1 MNGFVFRCLAVFILM
16 ICPCSVKLNL
26 AAGAVEAVEKSVE
39 GQTTSSNKPPTE
51 QTLTVAVVSPRCVFG
66 DVNANL
72 RHFTQFIERAAAKG
86 ARLICFPELALV
98 SYSTDKDVLLHAE
111 EIPGPT
117 TTKLEAIAQR
127 LNVYISAGMAE
138 RDGDSFYITQL
149 LVGPQGYLGK
159 YRKNHP
165 TGGEQACGFLPGESF
180 PTWDIDGFRFGMLI
194 CFDGRHQH
202 TIEVMKKAH
211 VDVIHHPHGN
221 AVGGLG
227 RHAEEW
233 TRSKMVYFT
242 PRAVF
247 ARANI
252 IINNSAEDT
261 TQPHGDMHFSS
272 GALVLDVLG
281 QVVNRTVQAD
291 RNERMIITTIQKPDA
306 LIPDGELQRL
316 RRTDP
321 VFKERF
327 KPD

>member
-16 ICPCSVKLNL
+16 ICPCSIRLNL
-26 AAGAVEAVEKSVE
+26 GAGAVEAVEKSAE
-39 GQTTSSNKPPTE
+39 EPTTSLNKPPAG

-66 DVNANL
+66 DVDANL
-72 RHFTQFIERAAAKG
+72 KHFTQFIERAAAKG

-117 TTKLEAIAQR
+117 TMKLDAIAQR
-127 LNVYISAGMAE
+127 LDVYISAGMAE
-138 RDGDSFYITQL
+138 QHGDHFHITQL
-149 LVGPQGYLGK
+149 VVGPQGYLGK
-159 YRKNHP
+159 YRKNHL
-165 TGGEQACGFLPGESF
+165 TGSEQACGFLPGESF

-202 TIEVMKKAH
+202 TIDVMKKAH

-221 AVGGLG
+221 VAGGLG

-252 IINNSAEDT
+252 IINNSAGDT
-261 TQPHGDMHFSS
+261 AQPRGDMQFSS
-272 GALVLDVLG
+272 GALVLDALG

-291 RNERMIITTIQKPDA
+291 RNEKMIIATIQKPNA

-321 VFKERF
+321 IFKERF
-327 KPD
+327 KSE